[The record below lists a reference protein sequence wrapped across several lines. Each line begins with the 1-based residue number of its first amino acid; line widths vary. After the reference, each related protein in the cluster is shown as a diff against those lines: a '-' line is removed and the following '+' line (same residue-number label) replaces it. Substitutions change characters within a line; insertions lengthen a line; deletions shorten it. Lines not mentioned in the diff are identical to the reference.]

1 LVLPRITMARC
12 GLIFLLVFSFF
23 APLFARAQNAT
34 ALSPAKP
41 LSPIEKYNKL
51 IGFYRYEN
59 PDSALFYVY
68 KGLEFAKNN
77 NDTAGRALILNQLG
91 MINDNRGQFVESQN
105 NYLEA
110 YNLYK
115 SIGKVKG
122 MATVTI
128 RLGVVE
134 LRKGNY
140 DKASAFFLQALQLSE
155 SIKDPLGIMEAN
167 ITLGEAYAGQHKY
180 DMALHYYRIA
190 EGINNKIP
198 LSNLSL
204 NLANDIGIAY
214 RETGLLEEAKDYLVK
229 GIGLSNIPQYQGLN
243 ITLTNTLATI
253 YAKEGNTDYSITLQ
267 KQALKKS
274 IQIHNYIRQ
283 LLTLN
288 GLASSYENINV
299 DSSLSYLY
307 KAKSLAEGRQAYKQV
322 IEALQSISELYTKK
336 GDYKAALD
344 AKNEEYNLAD
354 KYFYKEMSKQVS
366 SLQNDYELSKS
377 RAKVQELRYIN
388 IHQNLE
394 RKIIIAIAGSALLVL
409 LIIAFSYYRSWML
422 NKKLRNANINL
433 DESNQLKDKL
443 FSILGHDLRSPF
455 VSVINIL
462 ELIDD
467 EDLPAETRKEMITEL
482 SVTSKA
488 ALETLTGLLK
498 WGEMQ
503 IKGVRLNRNEFA
515 VNPVIERVI
524 LLLAGT
530 ANYKR
535 ITIKNQTCNNLI
547 LIADKDHVEFVLR
560 NLISNAIKF
569 TGVSGQVTIKSS
581 FDEQRSMATITVED
595 TGVGI
600 APERLNT
607 IFSLNNISSNGTYNE
622 KGTSLGLLM
631 SKEFIDANEGS
642 ISVTS
647 TPGSGSAF
655 SFTLKAH
662 SVATNT
668 IENNTTENSVDQ
680 L

>member
-1 LVLPRITMARC
+1 MAKC
-12 GLIFLLVFSFF
+12 GLIFSLIIILFA
-23 APLFARAQNAT
+23 APLTKVQGT
-34 ALSPAKP
+34 AALNPPKKVP
-41 LSPIEKYNKL
+41 EIEKYNKL
-51 IGFYRYEN
+51 ISFYRYEN
-59 PDSALFYVY
+59 PDSALFYVN
-68 KGLEFAKNN
+68 KGLKLARGNK
-77 NDTAGRALILNQLG
+77 DTAGRAMMLNQLG

-115 SIGKVKG
+115 AIGKTKG

-140 DKASAFFLQALQLSE
+140 DKAIAFFLKALQLSE
-155 SIKDPLGIMEAN
+155 RIKDPAGLLEAN
-167 ITLGEAYAGQHKY
+167 LTLGEGYMGQHKY
-180 DMALHYYRIA
+180 DIALHYFKIA
-190 EGINNKIP
+190 ESINNSIP

-204 NLANDIGIAY
+204 NLFNDFGVIY
-214 RETGLLEEAKDYLVK
+214 RETGMLEEAKDYLLK
-229 GIGLSNIPQYQGLN
+229 GIALSNIPQFQGLN

-253 YAKEGNTDYSITLQ
+253 YAKEGNTEYSIKLQ
-267 KQALKKS
+267 KQALKKA

-288 GLASSYENINV
+288 GLANSYQNINI
-299 DSSLSYLY
+299 DTSLNYLY
-307 KAKSLAEGRQAYKQV
+307 KAKTLAEGRQAYKQV
-322 IEALQSISELYTKK
+322 IEALQSIAELYTKK

-354 KYFYKEMSKQVS
+354 KYFYKEMSKQVT
-366 SLQNDYELSKS
+366 SLQGDYELSKS
-377 RAKVQELRYIN
+377 RAKVQQLRYIN
-388 IHQNLE
+388 IHQMLE
-394 RKIIIAIAGSALLVL
+394 RKIIMAIAGCAILVL
-409 LIIAFSYYRSWML
+409 LVIGFSYYRSWML
-422 NKKLRNANINL
+422 NKKLQNANADL
-433 DESNQLKDKL
+433 DQSNQLKDKL

-467 EDLPAETRKEMITEL
+467 EDLPADTRKEMVSEL

-503 IKGVRLNRNEFA
+503 IKGVRINRNEFA
-515 VNPVIERVI
+515 VKPIVERVM

-535 ITIKNQTCNNLI
+535 ITIKNQISDDLI

-569 TGVSGQVTIKSS
+569 TGVSGQVTLKSF
-581 FDEQRSMATITVED
+581 FDVHRNIATITVED

-600 APERLNT
+600 APDRLNT

-622 KGTSLGLLM
+622 KGTSLGLLV
-631 SKEFIDANEGS
+631 SKEFIDANEGT
-642 ISVTS
+642 ISVRS
-647 TPGSGSAF
+647 TPGIGSVF
-655 SFTLKAH
+655 SFTLKAAIDK
-662 SVATNT
+662 VLDTDKKDK
-668 IENNTTENSVDQ
+668 NSINKA
-680 L
+680 